1 VACPSCGKPTRVGAA
16 FCGECGFKLSAVAAE
31 PAVVEAPVVVP
42 PLRRPPPP
50 PPPAASEAPAPE
62 PSALP
67 EEPAVPAVSAP
78 AVSAP
83 PVIPEVAPVLLP
95 SPPPVTAPKVVE
107 VIPFGTTEEVTISE
121 PAPAATI
128 TITAPPP
135 GISAPPTATPVAE
148 PVVSEQAPPS
158 APAVPP
164 KPESTDE
171 TRVSVRR
178 RTGVH
183 WRLVLP
189 DARQVEVTKALIVGR
204 DPSANQKWAGAAL
217 LTLDDHAHSVSKTH
231 AVFEVDADGLW
242 VTDLDSTNG
251 VVITQPDGTEID
263 LDPNVRGLIQPGAD
277 VELGDLVVQVEKE

>member
-1 VACPSCGKPTRVGAA
+1 VPCPNCDKPTRAGAA
-16 FCGECGFKLSAVAAE
+16 FCGECGFKLPAVAAE
-31 PAVVEAPVVVP
+31 PAVAEAPVAAP

-50 PPPAASEAPAPE
+50 AEVAAPE
-62 PSALP
+62 VA
-67 EEPAVPAVSAP
+67 AVPDVVVVSEVAAVP
-78 AVSAP
+78 EVSAP
-83 PVIPEVAPVLLP
+83 PIIPDVAPVFLP
-95 SPPPVTAPKVVE
+95 SPPPPSAPKVVE
-107 VIPFGTTEEVTISE
+107 VVPFGTTEEVAVSE

-135 GISAPPTATPVAE
+135 GISAPPQAAIVADPVEFE
-148 PVVSEQAPPS
+148 PAPSS
-158 APAVPP
+158 APAVVPN
-164 KPESTDE
+164 PESTDE

-178 RTGVH
+178 RTGAH

-189 DARQVEVTKALIVGR
+189 DARQVEVAKALIVGR
-204 DPSANQKWAGAAL
+204 DPSANQKWPGATL
-217 LTLDDHAHSVSKTH
+217 LTIDDDAHSVSKTH
-231 AVFEVDADGLW
+231 AVFEVDGEGLW